1 MLEIYICDDEQPIL
15 DYIRGEIEK
24 QILIHEYDME
34 VKGSYTSPDKLL
46 NDLTGQRGRT
56 GIYFLDVELKASAYD
71 GFLLGREIRKLD
83 PNGTIVYVT
92 SFRDLAYKTFQYH
105 IEAFDYIVKDS
116 PEKLSGS
123 IGSCLKSI
131 VERFREEVKEA
142 SACYTCKSGEKL
154 YHIPIEE
161 IYYFETSPR
170 SHCVILHGKNQ
181 RIEFSGNLSDIEKEI
196 GEGFLKI
203 HRSYLIAL
211 DKIESID
218 LKHNEVRVGGSVCAV
233 SRRMKSYLLEKTG
246 Q

>member
-1 MLEIYICDDEQPIL
+1 MLEILICDDEQSIL
-15 DYIRGEIEK
+15 DYIRTEIEK
-24 QILIHEYDME
+24 QILIHEYDMK
-34 VKGSYTSPDKLL
+34 VKGSYTSPEDLL
-46 NDLTGQRGRT
+46 HDLAGRK
-56 GIYFLDVELKASAYD
+56 GRQNIYFLDVELKDSDYD
-71 GFLLGREIRKLD
+71 GFLLGREIRRLD

-116 PEKLSGS
+116 PEQLSSS
-123 IGSCLKSI
+123 IGGCLKSI
-131 VERFREEVKEA
+131 VQRLKEEVKEA
-142 SACYTCKSGEKL
+142 SVCYTCRSGEKL
-154 YHIPIEE
+154 YHIPIED
-161 IYYFETSPR
+161 IYYFETSSR
-170 SHCVILHGKNQ
+170 SHCVILHGRNQ

-218 LKHNEVRVGGSVCAV
+218 LKHNEVKVGGSICAI
-233 SRRMKSYLLEKTG
+233 SRRMKSHLLEKIG